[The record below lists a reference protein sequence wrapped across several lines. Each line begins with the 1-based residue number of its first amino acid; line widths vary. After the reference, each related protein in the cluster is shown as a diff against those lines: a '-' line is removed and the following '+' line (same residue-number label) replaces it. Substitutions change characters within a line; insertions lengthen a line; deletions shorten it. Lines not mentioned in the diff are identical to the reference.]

1 MESLGQRIARL
12 RRQNHLSQGALAEKC
27 GWEKGQARIGN
38 YERDLREPNIT
49 DLRLLADALGIS
61 LMELIEGGERYQAPA
76 LSEGDQQAP
85 SKDDYALIP
94 QYSALGAAGNGRFND
109 HVEIK
114 GGLVFKR
121 AWLNRMALKEQN
133 LHVIYAQGHSMEP
146 TISDGDVVLLDQSQ
160 IEPRDGR
167 IYLIRRH
174 GGELIIKRLIQG
186 ITGGWIIRSDND
198 DKRTFPDQPISET
211 DIDQLQIIG
220 RIVWHGGAL

>member
-1 MESLGQRIARL
+1 M
-12 RRQNHLSQGALAEKC
+12 AEKC

-49 DLRLLADALGIS
+49 DLRLLANALGVS
-61 LMELIEGGERYQAPA
+61 LMELIEG
-76 LSEGDQQAP
+76 SEDNHSATSTEQEPYGP

-94 QYSALGAAGNGRFND
+94 QYNALGAAGNGRLND
-109 HVEIK
+109 HVEVK

-121 AWLNRMALKEQN
+121 AWLSRMALREQN
-133 LHVIYAQGHSMEP
+133 LHVIYAHGHSMEP

-198 DKRTFPDQPISET
+198 DKRNFPDQPISET
-211 DIDQLQIIG
+211 DIDHLQIIG